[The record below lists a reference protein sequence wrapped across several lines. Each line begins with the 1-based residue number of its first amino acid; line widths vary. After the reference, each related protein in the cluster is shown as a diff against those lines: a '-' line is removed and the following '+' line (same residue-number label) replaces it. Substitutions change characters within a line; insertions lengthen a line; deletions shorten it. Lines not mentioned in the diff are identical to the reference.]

1 MGADFADDDYQY
13 LPSFMRI
20 IMSVFRTS
28 IGDIQA
34 YDYGAWKDKKTDE
47 TTLLEE
53 TGKDNKD
60 FLRAQPYAITIIWF
74 IWYFNIFFMVII
86 LANFLISEVG
96 VTFENVK
103 NLGNVFLNREKAN
116 FNLLIF

>member
-1 MGADFADDDYQY
+1 M
-13 LPSFMRI
+13 
-20 IMSVFRTS
+20 
-28 IGDIQA
+28 
-34 YDYGAWKDKKTDE
+34 
-47 TTLLEE
+47 LLENDS
-53 TGKDNKD
+53 KVDNSD
-60 FLRAQPYAITIIWF
+60 FLRAQPFAIAIIWI